1 MIGEAIHVK
10 CDVGH
15 VEFSIP
21 WKRVKNNINVCS
33 KCPIKRHCRKRRN
46 VRVKVFDVIRQDIK
60 QHTVEVV
67 I

>member
-10 CDVGH
+10 CNVGK

-21 WKRVKNNINVCS
+21 WKRVHNWENVCS
-33 KCPIKRHCRKRRN
+33 RCPLKHKCKNRRN
-46 VRVKVFDVIRQDIK
+46 VKVKVFDVLRSNIK
-60 QHTVEVV
+60 EHTVEVM